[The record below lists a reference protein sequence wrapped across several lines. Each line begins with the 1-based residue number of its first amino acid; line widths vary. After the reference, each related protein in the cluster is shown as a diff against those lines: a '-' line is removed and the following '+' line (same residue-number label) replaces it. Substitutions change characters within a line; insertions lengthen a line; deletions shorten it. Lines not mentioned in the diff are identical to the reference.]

1 MKPIVCLAL
10 LAAAGLAH
18 AEEFADVGRVLS
30 SEPIYAIEQRPEQ
43 RCRTEYE
50 TVTSA
55 PPREKSLGG
64 AILGGIAGGIL
75 GHQVG
80 GGGGKDV
87 ATAVGAA
94 TGAVVGDRMDN
105 SGADAPRTSS
115 QPVERCE
122 TQYREQRVLTGYRV
136 TYQYQNRTFVTDLP
150 ADPGASVPLR
160 ITVEAGN
167 PPLSVPPRTQPEDYY
182 PRGHRRQYR

>member
-1 MKPIVCLAL
+1 MISLAL
-10 LAAAGLAH
+10 LAASGQVH
-18 AEEFADVGRVLS
+18 AEEFADVGRVIS
-30 SEPIYAIEQRPEQ
+30 SEPIYVIEQRPS
-43 RCRTEYE
+43 RHCWTEYE

-55 PPREKSLGG
+55 PTREKSVGG
-64 AILGGIAGGIL
+64 AIIGGIAGGIL

-80 GGGGKDV
+80 GGGGRNV

-122 TQYREQRVLTGYRV
+122 TQYQETRVQSGYRV
-136 TYQYQNRTFVTDLP
+136 TYQFQNRTFTTTLP
-150 ADPGASVPLR
+150 SDPGASVPLR
-160 ITVEAGN
+160 ITVQAGN
-167 PPLSVPPRTQPEDYY
+167 PPPPPAPLPESDGYS
-182 PRGHRRQYR
+182 RGHPRRYR